1 MRRLSL
7 LLLCFCSAVSAKDL
21 GTFGE
26 TFEIE
31 ERDLLEHIT
40 SKLHALQN
48 SGQLAQEK
56 TKIEAR
62 IKEHILHPSAV
73 ERVTHT
79 QKKREFQFD
88 PTITVTRDLSDHN
101 GKIFAR
107 KGDQFNPLKQ
117 LQWSKTLLFIDG
129 EDEKQV
135 QWAIT
140 KLQKNNLC
148 KIILVKGAPLD
159 IQKRLRR
166 DIYFDQHG
174 FLTHKLGIQHVP
186 AIVFQKRGEHVLTII
201 EEKSDDA

>member
-7 LLLCFCSAVSAKDL
+7 LLLCFCFSVFGKDL

-31 ERDLLEHIT
+31 ERDLLEDIT

-56 TKIEAR
+56 AKIEAR
-62 IKEHILHPSAV
+62 IKESILHPQAV
-73 ERVTHT
+73 EHVTHT

-88 PTITVTRDLSDHN
+88 PTITITRDLSDHN
-101 GKIFAR
+101 GRIFAK
-107 KGDQFNPLKQ
+107 KGQKFNPLQ
-117 LQWSKTLLFIDG
+117 QVTWSKTLLFIDG
-129 EDEKQV
+129 EDGKQI
-135 QWAIT
+135 QWATRKI
-140 KLQKNNLC
+140 QKNNLC
-148 KIILVKGAPLD
+148 KIILVRGAPLN
-159 IQKRLRR
+159 IQKKLQR

-174 FLTHKLGIQHVP
+174 LLTTKLGIQHVP

-201 EEKSDDA
+201 EEVSDDA